1 MENRAD
7 KYIDA
12 LALAVIILA
21 LIAIIITI
29 AFAIIALCLTAT
41 GQITAIS
48 AESHAEIARRT
59 LNTARDLV
67 KSFPGRI

>member
-1 MENRAD
+1 MENRTD

-29 AFAIIALCLTAT
+29 AFAIIALYLTAT

-48 AESHAEIARRT
+48 AESHAEIALCT

>member
-1 MENRAD
+1 MNNKTG
-7 KYIDA
+7 KYTNV
-12 LALAVIILA
+12 LALAAIIVA
-21 LIAIIITI
+21 LTAIIITI
-29 AFAIIALCLTAT
+29 VVMVIALCLTAT

-48 AESHAEIARRT
+48 AESHAEIAQRT

>member
-1 MENRAD
+1 MENRTD

-41 GQITAIS
+41 GQITVTS
-48 AESHAEIARRT
+48 AESHAAIAQCT
-59 LNTARDLV
+59 LNAARNLV
-67 KSFPGRI
+67 RSFPGRI